1 MQSEEPSRKRLQKL
15 KLSRWPGGNRPKHT
29 RPRRAAYALPALFT
43 AGNIFLGFLSL
54 LQSFE
59 AVMLANSGHL
69 GFNPH
74 FRLAAVAIGVAV
86 FLDGL
91 DGRIARLTNTVS
103 EFGRELDS
111 LADVITFGV
120 APAVLAFT
128 WGVAFVDG
136 NLGGDFQD
144 HLRRAG
150 YFLAF
155 LFLLCGAARLARF
168 NIQVDPVP
176 KNPGRPDRKYFVGLP
191 IPAAAGMI
199 AAVIYAA
206 GSEPLEWWAFAVGWL
221 ALLGVLAVL
230 MVSTW
235 RYRSFKDLNLLRP
248 RSPRSV
254 VILGSFIYL
263 MWNYSRAM
271 LLAIAV
277 TYVGSGIAV
286 RIGGVLR
293 RRFHRA
299 RPTETRAADGTAQQE
314 NALATMVRSGKVVI
328 VGESMLSREVRD
340 VFSER
345 DPQIEIETAGIL
357 EGDTILTERGG
368 EPSLIMGVN
377 KEMMSSSDAIVLSG
391 PATASHRVLEMHAE
405 AGGISPALIDLSYA
419 LEDQPGARLRAPLAD
434 NNSEPND
441 LAEATQ
447 GPTPIYV
454 IAHPA
459 ATILALFFRSLRA
472 RFAVTRW
479 VVHVFEP
486 ASERGKPGID
496 ELHQQTVDLFSF
508 RTLPK
513 QVFDEQ
519 LTFNMLGVTATKR
532 RTACK
537 PSRHVSSGIWR
548 VSWRKRD

>member
-1 MQSEEPSRKRLQKL
+1 MFGRGRASLQSEEPSRKRLQKL

-136 NLGGDFQD
+136 NLGGYFLD

-206 GSEPLEWWAFAVGWL
+206 GSEPLEWWAFSVGWL

-293 RRFHRA
+293 RRFHHA
-299 RPTETRAADGTAQQE
+299 RPTETRAADGTA
-314 NALATMVRSGKVVI
+314 
-328 VGESMLSREVRD
+328 
-340 VFSER
+340 
-345 DPQIEIETAGIL
+345 
-357 EGDTILTERGG
+357 
-368 EPSLIMGVN
+368 
-377 KEMMSSSDAIVLSG
+377 
-391 PATASHRVLEMHAE
+391 
-405 AGGISPALIDLSYA
+405 
-419 LEDQPGARLRAPLAD
+419 
-434 NNSEPND
+434 
-441 LAEATQ
+441 
-447 GPTPIYV
+447 
-454 IAHPA
+454 
-459 ATILALFFRSLRA
+459 
-472 RFAVTRW
+472 
-479 VVHVFEP
+479 
-486 ASERGKPGID
+486 
-496 ELHQQTVDLFSF
+496 
-508 RTLPK
+508 
-513 QVFDEQ
+513 
-519 LTFNMLGVTATKR
+519 
-532 RTACK
+532 
-537 PSRHVSSGIWR
+537 
-548 VSWRKRD
+548 